1 MAPKSYTCL
10 RHVCGNLHEVVT
22 EFLSSDG
29 AIKDGKEYPA
39 VSCGKHTA
47 AEVKAAYEATYR

>member
-1 MAPKSYTCL
+1 MTPKTYTCL
-10 RHVCGNLHEVVT
+10 CHVCGELHEIVT

-29 AIKDGKEYPA
+29 GLKDGKEYPV

-47 AEVKAAYEATYR
+47 AEVKAAYEATFR